1 MVFPMNRLFASR
13 VAALAALLILPAV
26 GLWAAPPA
34 RISKD
39 LINEKPPAVPQR
51 TCFAP
56 DNVESFSYRS
66 NNNLRITTEDAR
78 SYDVSFFVQ
87 CGGLKTTEAV
97 KFDGVMN
104 DEVCGT
110 GIESV
115 VFYSKD
121 QGPKRCAIKDVT
133 GLPMLSRTGISGTG
147 R

>member
-1 MVFPMNRLFASR
+1 MVLSMNRLFTHRRSASR
-13 VAALAALLILPAV
+13 AAVVAALLLIPAV

-34 RISKD
+34 RITKE
-39 LINEKPPAVPQR
+39 LINEKPPKAPQE

-56 DNVESFSYRS
+56 GAVEYFSYR

-78 SYDVSFFVQ
+78 TYDVSFFVQ
-87 CGGLKTTEAV
+87 CGGLRSTESV
-97 KFDGVMN
+97 KFDGTMN
-104 DEVCGT
+104 NEVCGT

-121 QGPKRCAIKDVT
+121 LGPKRCAIKDVSRT
-133 GLPMLSRTGISGTG
+133 PMMSRTG